1 MAERNL
7 TLSRAER
14 RGDAPVSSGLAQRV
28 GLRKGAGT
36 PADLPSMT
44 SPPLG
49 VGWAE
54 PAGPAAGSGVHLQV
68 HGDLAEVEHEW
79 RAFESRADRTV
90 FQSFDWLAKW
100 QRHIGA
106 CHNTRP
112 AIVLGRDDEG
122 HLLFILQLAIEA
134 RAGVRC
140 LTWLGSDLCDYNA
153 PLLAEHFSDVMSA
166 RRFAQIWRDV
176 VKRLRSEARFR
187 FDYVDLQKM
196 PETVGA
202 QGNPFLGIKV
212 RVNPSGA
219 YIANL
224 GSDWDEF
231 YAAKR
236 SSQTRKRERRQLK
249 HLSEFG
255 ELRFVEVADRTD
267 IALTLETL
275 ISQKSRALARM
286 GAQDIFSR
294 PGYREFYLDIATDSN
309 VFALTHVSRLDVG
322 ATPAATNLGLQF
334 RNSYSLVLSSYHD
347 GELSRFGP
355 GRAHLHELLH
365 HAIARG
371 FEQFDFTIGDEPY
384 KRDWSDVV
392 LRLYDH
398 LAAVTLPGAVV
409 GATIASYRRMK
420 RFIKQTPVLWH
431 AYLKAR
437 ELAALFSR
445 R

>member
-7 TLSRAER
+7 TLSRTER
-14 RGDAPVSSGLAQRV
+14 SSDPPVITDRRVVLRPPAPLP
-28 GLRKGAGT
+28 T
-36 PADLPSMT
+36 DLPSVA

-49 VGWAE
+49 VTRAE
-54 PAGPAAGSGVHLQV
+54 PVGPAAGSGIHLQV

-90 FQSFDWLAKW
+90 FQSFDWVAKW

-106 CHNTRP
+106 RRNARP
-112 AIVLGRDDEG
+112 AIVLGRDDDG
-122 HLLFILQLAIEA
+122 NLLFILQLAIEA

-140 LTWLGSDLCDYNA
+140 LTWLGSELCDYNA
-153 PLLAEHFSDVMSA
+153 PLLAEHFSDVVSTD
-166 RRFAQIWRDV
+166 RFAQIWRSV

-196 PETVGA
+196 PEMIGA
-202 QGNPFLGIKV
+202 QPNPFRSIKV
-212 RVNPSGA
+212 SVNPSGA

-224 GSDWDEF
+224 GPDWEEF
-231 YAAKR
+231 YVAKR
-236 SSQTRKRERRQLK
+236 SSSTRKRERRQLK
-249 HLSEFG
+249 HLAEFG
-255 ELRFVEVADRTD
+255 ELRFVDVIDRSD

-275 ISQKSRALARM
+275 ISQKSRALGRM
-286 GAQDIFSR
+286 GAEDIFER
-294 PGYREFYLDIATDSN
+294 PGYREFYLDIATDPN

-322 ATPAATNLGLQF
+322 ATPAATNLGLRF

-355 GRAHLHELLH
+355 GRAHLHELLRH
-365 HAIARG
+365 PIARG

-384 KRDWSDVV
+384 KRDWSNLV

-398 LAAVTLPGAVV
+398 LAAVTLRGAVV
-409 GATIASYRRMK
+409 VATIASYRRMK
-420 RFIKQTPVLWH
+420 RFIKQTPMLWH
-431 AYLKAR
+431 TYLKAR